1 MKYSKT
7 ELNWKG
13 QTNYVCMIKKLCEF
27 KPRRDFILKVLIEI
41 LKGDENQQIMI
52 IGHNKSL
59 LIYLYNEIKKNE
71 IASVGY
77 YLGGMKAKDL
87 KESESKKVIIAT
99 YAMAE
104 EGLDIKSLSTL
115 LMGSPKVDVR
125 QAVGR
130 ILRKA
135 GGEKLVI
142 DIVDQH
148 PIFER
153 HWKKRKTWYNKRQF
167 KVLRSN
173 NKDFDKNIWQDITG
187 RKRKQ
192 KKTNKKNNKKINIDT
207 EIFSQ
212 GIPLFSMDD

>member
-1 MKYSKT
+1 
-7 ELNWKG
+7 
-13 QTNYVCMIKKLCEF
+13 MIKKLCEF
-27 KPRRDFILKVLIEI
+27 KPRMDFILKVLIKI
-41 LKGDENQQIMI
+41 LKDNDNQQIMI

-59 LIYLYNEIKKNE
+59 LIYLYNEIKKND
-71 IASVGY
+71 IAPVGY

-87 KESESKKVIIAT
+87 KESESRKVIIAT

-115 LMGSPKVDVR
+115 LMASPKVNVT

-135 GGEKLVI
+135 DGEKLII
-142 DIVDQH
+142 DIVDQY

-173 NKDFDKNIWQDITG
+173 NNDFNKDIWFDITG
-187 RKRKQ
+187 RKKSK
-192 KKTNKKNNKKINIDT
+192 KKTNNISQKNNKNIHINT

-212 GIPLFSMDD
+212 GIPLFSIDD